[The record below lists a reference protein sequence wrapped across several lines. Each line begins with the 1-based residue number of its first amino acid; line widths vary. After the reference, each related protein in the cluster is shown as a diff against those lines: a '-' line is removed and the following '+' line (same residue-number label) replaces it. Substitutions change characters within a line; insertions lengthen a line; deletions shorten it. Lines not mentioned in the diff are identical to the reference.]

1 MYFDSCTF
9 LKCLSRGL
17 IATSFPPPFP
27 VSSKARRNR
36 ASFSRD
42 FADITE
48 TTIRRVPEVIIVKL
62 PELNF
67 SEVVYNA
74 GDVILQQG
82 EFGDNM
88 FWIEEGS
95 SCAFLRPYQRKPVM
109 VRNDQHSQL
118 SFLRLRGTSTTVSG
132 TVKQSQWCSKLTVQA
147 SVRCSSTAS
156 ESQVLHKRRDTQR
169 TDRHAAANKSQS

>member
-36 ASFSRD
+36 ASFSSD

-82 EFGDNM
+82 ESGDNM

-95 SCAFLRPYQRKPVM
+95 FSGARNSAKTSAFHFVGIGRRW
-109 VRNDQHSQL
+109 
-118 SFLRLRGTSTTVSG
+118 FLCNIDVS
-132 TVKQSQWCSKLTVQA
+132 
-147 SVRCSSTAS
+147 
-156 ESQVLHKRRDTQR
+156 
-169 TDRHAAANKSQS
+169 